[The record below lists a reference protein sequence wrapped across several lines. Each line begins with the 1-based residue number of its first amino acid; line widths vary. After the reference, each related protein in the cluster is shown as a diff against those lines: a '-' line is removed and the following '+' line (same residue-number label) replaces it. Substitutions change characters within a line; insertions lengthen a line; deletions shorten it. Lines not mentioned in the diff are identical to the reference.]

1 MKVYNLLTALMLSM
15 SLFSSCACE
24 EDTATDESAVIRLSL
39 GTGATKTNAAI
50 PADNGGTVG
59 ANEGKIN
66 TVCVGIFDSSDYLLT
81 LHEYTYSG
89 DESILTTTRA
99 KQIVVA
105 ANVPTGQFKDVSTRS
120 GFLAKVQSLAYTSSA
135 NGLTDANK
143 TNANSQTLTAL
154 PMSAQLTL
162 SSTLSSTTTTNQSLT
177 LSRVVSRVV
186 LKSFTVDFGSTV
198 PFSGATFVPKEIFMY
213 NVNDRYQ
220 WTGTT
225 SSSAT
230 NLSGEITSG
239 VAGSLVASSSSNTA
253 YLSSGLLT
261 MTGVAGTKTYLS
273 TTDNPY
279 FFYVF
284 PHNATTPTKLVIKG
298 IYYPKGGSEATG
310 EVMYYPIIINHSQTG
325 TTITDTDNKQY
336 QDGAAYSKDSQL
348 AANTTYNL
356 SVTIQGRGVTDV
368 TQDITPSSATV
379 TMTVANWTSV
389 IYPTNTFTPS
399 KAYPGNF
406 YYNDGSWGTSAAPTD
421 GRTAIG
427 VVFSNQTSTADK
439 AHGWTHGYAMALTNA
454 ASNVTWSSSTNA
466 STQEFTPLVTTLTG
480 YETELSGYDH
490 CQTILNKEKA
500 NNNLSSFSTDYP
512 AIYYALNYGTSSV
525 GGTQYAAPIAT
536 NNSGWYLPSSGQ
548 WYQIVTNLGGIST
561 GTTPAQDTDTG
572 SGLALW
578 YYSGKA
584 STTSSGINSYLSKVV
599 SGGNLID
606 WSYSSSDWTTGRV
619 YWCSS
624 ERNGSYACDMLF
636 TSDGDLD
643 LYFASKTNLS
653 SRSRVRS
660 TIAF

>member
-1 MKVYNLLTALMLSM
+1 MLSM

-39 GTGATKTNAAI
+39 GTGATKTNAAL

-59 ANEGKIN
+59 TNEGKIN

-261 MTGVAGTKTYLS
+261 MTGAAGTKTYLS

-379 TMTVANWTSV
+379 TMTVASWTP
-389 IYPTNTFTPS
+389 ITYTNSFTS
-399 KAYPGNF
+399 KKAYIGNY
-406 YYNDGSWGTSAAPTD
+406 YYNDGSWGSVVSPTD
-421 GRTAIG
+421 GRTTIG
-427 VVFSNQTSTADK
+427 IVFSNTTSTADQAK
-439 AHGWTHGYAMALTNA
+439 GWTHGYAMALTNA
-454 ASNVTWSSSTNA
+454 ASNITWASSSYGNTV
-466 STQEFTPLVTTLTG
+466 EFGSSNYINTTARMMADMEG
-480 YETELSGYDH
+480 YTYS
-490 CQTILNKEKA
+490 QTILKKETTNGK
-500 NNNLSSFSTDYP
+500 LSSFSTDYP
-512 AIYYALNYGTSSV
+512 AFYYALNYGTASI
-525 GGTQYAAPIAT
+525 GGTQYQAPIST
-536 NNSGWYLPSSGQ
+536 NNSGWYLLSIGQ
-548 WYQIVTNLGGIST
+548 WYSIIKNLGGVTGGLSVNYGSRGYWSSIS
-561 GTTPAQDTDTG
+561 
-572 SGLALW
+572 
-578 YYSGKA
+578 
-584 STTSSGINSYLSKVV
+584 STTASNINNYLSKV
-599 SGGNLID
+599 SGSEQIN
-606 WSYSSSDWTTGRV
+606 WTFSSSDCNLD
-619 YWCSS
+619 WCSS
-624 ERNGSYACDMLF
+624 EWSSGVACIIDVGSSNSLA
-636 TSDGDLD
+636 LD
-643 LYFASKTNLS
+643 YVDKTFIYTASKA
-653 SRSRVRS
+653 RSA
-660 TIAF
+660 IAF

>member
-198 PFSGATFVPKEIFMY
+198 PFAGATFVPKEIFMY

-220 WTGTT
+220 WTGTA

-253 YLSSGLLT
+253 YLSSGLLN
-261 MTGVAGTKTYLS
+261 MTGAAGTKTYLS

-298 IYYPKGGSEATG
+298 IYYPKGGSETTG
-310 EVMYYPIIINHSQTG
+310 EVMY
-325 TTITDTDNKQY
+325 
-336 QDGAAYSKDSQL
+336 
-348 AANTTYNL
+348 
-356 SVTIQGRGVTDV
+356 
-368 TQDITPSSATV
+368 
-379 TMTVANWTSV
+379 
-389 IYPTNTFTPS
+389 
-399 KAYPGNF
+399 
-406 YYNDGSWGTSAAPTD
+406 
-421 GRTAIG
+421 
-427 VVFSNQTSTADK
+427 
-439 AHGWTHGYAMALTNA
+439 
-454 ASNVTWSSSTNA
+454 
-466 STQEFTPLVTTLTG
+466 
-480 YETELSGYDH
+480 
-490 CQTILNKEKA
+490 
-500 NNNLSSFSTDYP
+500 
-512 AIYYALNYGTSSV
+512 
-525 GGTQYAAPIAT
+525 
-536 NNSGWYLPSSGQ
+536 
-548 WYQIVTNLGGIST
+548 
-561 GTTPAQDTDTG
+561 
-572 SGLALW
+572 
-578 YYSGKA
+578 
-584 STTSSGINSYLSKVV
+584 
-599 SGGNLID
+599 
-606 WSYSSSDWTTGRV
+606 
-619 YWCSS
+619 
-624 ERNGSYACDMLF
+624 
-636 TSDGDLD
+636 
-643 LYFASKTNLS
+643 
-653 SRSRVRS
+653 
-660 TIAF
+660 

>member
-198 PFSGATFVPKEIFMY
+198 PFAGATFVPKEIFMY

-220 WTGTT
+220 WTGTA

-253 YLSSGLLT
+253 YLSSGLLN
-261 MTGVAGTKTYLS
+261 MTGAAGTKTYLS

-298 IYYPKGGSEATG
+298 IYYPKGGSETTG

-379 TMTVANWTSV
+379 TMTVAGWIPVTYTSS
-389 IYPTNTFTPS
+389 FTS
-399 KAYPGNF
+399 KKAYIGNY
-406 YYNDGSWGTSAAPTD
+406 YYNDGSWGSVASPTD

-427 VVFSNQTSTADK
+427 VVFSNQTSAVDK
-439 AHGWTHGYAMALTNA
+439 AHGWTHGYAMAVTNA
-454 ASNVTWSSSTNA
+454 ASNVAWSSSANA
-466 STQEFTPLVTTLTG
+466 STQEFTPLVNTLTDF
-480 YETELSGYDH
+480 ETELSGYDH

-500 NNNLSSFSTDYP
+500 NNKLSTFSTDYP

-525 GGTQYAAPIAT
+525 GGAQYAAPMAT

-548 WYQIVTNLGGIST
+548 WYLIVTNLGGIT
-561 GTTPAQDTDTG
+561 GTPTSDISAGFTY
-572 SGLALW
+572 W
-578 YYSGKA
+578 IYSGTA
-584 STTSSGINSYLSKVV
+584 STASNGINSYLSKVV

-606 WSYSSSDWTTGRV
+606 WSSGANRY

-624 ERNGSYACDMLF
+624 ERSSSYACFPLF
-636 TSDGDLD
+636 SNDVRL
-643 LYFASKTNLS
+643 NLS
-653 SRSRVRS
+653 LAPKTYADSNGRIRSV
-660 TIAF
+660 IAF

>member
-1 MKVYNLLTALMLSM
+1 MKVYNLLIALMLSM

-50 PADNGGTVG
+50 PTDNGGTVG
-59 ANEGKIN
+59 TNEGKIN

-143 TNANSQTLTAL
+143 TNASSQTLTAL

-162 SSTLSSTTTTNQSLT
+162 SSTLSSATTTNQPLT

-198 PFSGATFVPKEIFMY
+198 PFAGATFVPKEIFMY

-253 YLSSGLLT
+253 YLSSGLLN
-261 MTGVAGTKTYLS
+261 MTGAAGTKTYLS

-379 TMTVANWTSV
+379 AMSVASWTSV
-389 IYPTNTFTPS
+389 TYPTNAFTPA
-399 KAYPGNF
+399 KAYSGNF
-406 YYNDGSWGTSAAPTD
+406 YYDDGSWGTSATPTD
-421 GRTAIG
+421 GRKAIG

-454 ASNVTWSSSTNA
+454 AATVAWSINTSIPEFTTEINTVAQIESDMDGYTHTQTIKNKSGYSST
-466 STQEFTPLVTTLTG
+466 T
-480 YETELSGYDH
+480 
-490 CQTILNKEKA
+490 
-500 NNNLSSFSTDYP
+500 YP
-512 AIYYALNYGTSSV
+512 VFYYAINYQNTV
-525 GGTQYAAPIAT
+525 VAPTAT
-536 NNSGWYLPSSGQ
+536 NNSGWYLPSIGQ
-548 WYQIVTNLGGIST
+548 WYNICINLGKMSAT
-561 GTTPAQDTDTG
+561 PTATTTNWLRWYSGDDSSSNNYASIAANNINIYLTALKSNGYTVDLFSNNAEFYWSSSENSSDRAYG
-572 SGLALW
+572 ADFASAGDLGLASNL
-578 YYSGKA
+578 YY
-584 STTSSGINSYLSKVV
+584 
-599 SGGNLID
+599 
-606 WSYSSSDWTTGRV
+606 
-619 YWCSS
+619 
-624 ERNGSYACDMLF
+624 
-636 TSDGDLD
+636 
-643 LYFASKTNLS
+643 KTANN
-653 SRSRVRS
+653 RARAV
-660 TIAF
+660 IAF

>member
-1 MKVYNLLTALMLSM
+1 MKVYNLLIALMLSM

-24 EDTATDESAVIRLSL
+24 EDAATDESAVIRLSL

-143 TNANSQTLTAL
+143 TNASSQTLTAL

-162 SSTLSSTTTTNQSLT
+162 SSTLSSTTTTNQPLT

-198 PFSGATFVPKEIFMY
+198 PFAGATFVPKEIFMY

-261 MTGVAGTKTYLS
+261 MTGAAGTKTYLS

-379 TMTVANWTSV
+379 TMTVASWIPVTYTSS
-389 IYPTNTFTPS
+389 FTS
-399 KAYPGNF
+399 KKAYIGN
-406 YYNDGSWGTSAAPTD
+406 YYYDDGSWGSVASPID

-427 VVFSNQTSTADK
+427 IVFSNTTSTTDQAK
-439 AHGWTHGYAMALTNA
+439 GWTHGYAMALTNA
-454 ASNVTWSSSTNA
+454 AASVSWSSTSNKGVADMSGLYTNNV
-466 STQEFTPLVTTLTG
+466 SLMEGDMDG
-480 YETELSGYDH
+480 YSH
-490 CQTILNKEKA
+490 SKTIQNKEIT
-500 NNNLSSFSTDYP
+500 NNLLSSFSTDYP
-512 AIYYALNYGTSSV
+512 AFYYALNYGTSII
-525 GGTQYAAPIAT
+525 GGKKYAAPIAT
-536 NNSGWYLPSSGQ
+536 NNSGWFLPSIGQ
-548 WYQIVTNLGGIST
+548 WYLIVKNLGGI
-561 GTTPAQDTDTG
+561 TTVVDFDTG
-572 SGLALW
+572 SPGYGGWKSPAALT
-578 YYSGKA
+578 A
-584 STTSSGINSYLSKVV
+584 STGINSYLNTV
-599 SGGNLID
+599 SGSTSID
-606 WSYSSSDWTTGRV
+606 WSLNNGRWFWSSTQWSSQFACNMCINYNEELGLNYFNKDTSTYSS
-619 YWCSS
+619 
-624 ERNGSYACDMLF
+624 GSISALF
-636 TSDGDLD
+636 L
-643 LYFASKTNLS
+643 
-653 SRSRVRS
+653 VRPV
-660 TIAF
+660 IAF

>member
-1 MKVYNLLTALMLSM
+1 MKVYNLLIALMLSI

-24 EDTATDESAVIRLSL
+24 EDAATDESAVIRLSL

-50 PADNGGTVG
+50 PADNGETVG

-143 TNANSQTLTAL
+143 TNASSQTLTAL

-162 SSTLSSTTTTNQSLT
+162 SSTLNTATTTNQPLT

-198 PFSGATFVPKEIFMY
+198 PFAGATFVPKEIFMY

-220 WTGTT
+220 WTGTA

-253 YLSSGLLT
+253 YLSSGLLN
-261 MTGVAGTKTYLS
+261 MTGAAGTKTYLS

-298 IYYPKGGSEATG
+298 IYYPKGGSETTG

-379 TMTVANWTSV
+379 TMTVAGWIPVT
-389 IYPTNTFTPS
+389 YPASTFTPA
-399 KAYPGNF
+399 KAYPGNY
-406 YYNDGSWGTSAAPTD
+406 YYNDGSWGTSASPTD

-427 VVFSNQTSTADK
+427 VVFSNHTSAADK
-439 AHGWTHGYAMALTNA
+439 SHGWTHGYAMALTNA
-454 ASNVTWSSSTNA
+454 ASGISWSSSSNA
-466 STQEFTPLVTTLTG
+466 STQESASVISSLSNFENDMDG
-480 YETELSGYDH
+480 YAYS
-490 CQTILNKEKA
+490 QAILNKEKT
-500 NNNLSSFSTDYP
+500 NNKLSSFSTDYP
-512 AIYYALNYGTSSV
+512 ATYYALNYGTTSI
-525 GGTQYAAPIAT
+525 GGTQYAAPTAT

-548 WYQIVTNLGGIST
+548 WYLIATNLGGTS
-561 GTTPAQDTDTG
+561 GTIT
-572 SGLALW
+572 SGVNSDGLTYW
-578 YYSGKA
+578 YYPSAASSTA
-584 STTSSGINSYLSKVV
+584 STINTNYLSKV
-599 SGGNLID
+599 SG
-606 WSYSSSDWTTGRV
+606 SDLMVFPSDTGH
-619 YWCSS
+619 YNWFWLSNEMS
-624 ERNGSYACDMLF
+624 ASYACGIGF
-636 TSDGDLD
+636 SYDGR
-643 LYFASKTNLS
+643 LYLGSGVKTYVVS
-653 SRSRVRS
+653 YTRARSVL
-660 TIAF
+660 AF

>member
-1 MKVYNLLTALMLSM
+1 MKFYNLLIALMLSM

-24 EDTATDESAVIRLSL
+24 EDAATDGSAVIRLSL

-198 PFSGATFVPKEIFMY
+198 PFAGATFVPKEIFMY

-284 PHNATTPTKLVIKG
+284 PHSVTTPTKLVIKG

-325 TTITDTDNKQY
+325 TTITDTDNTQY
-336 QDGAAYSKDSQL
+336 KDGAAYSKDSQL

-379 TMTVANWTSV
+379 TMTVASWIPVT
-389 IYPTNTFTPS
+389 YPTSTFTPA

-427 VVFSNQTSTADK
+427 VVFSNHTSTADK
-439 AHGWTHGYAMALTNA
+439 SHGWTHGYAMALTNA
-454 ASNVTWSSSTNA
+454 ASGISWSSSSNA
-466 STQEFTPLVTTLTG
+466 STQESASVISSLSNFENDMDG
-480 YETELSGYDH
+480 YAYS
-490 CQTILNKEKA
+490 QAILNKEKT
-500 NNNLSSFSTDYP
+500 NNKLSSFSTDYP
-512 AIYYALNYGTSSV
+512 ATYYALNYGTTSI
-525 GGTQYAAPIAT
+525 GGTQYAAPTAT

-548 WYQIVTNLGGIST
+548 WYLIATNLGGAS
-561 GTTPAQDTDTG
+561 GTITSGVNSD
-572 SGLALW
+572 GLAYW
-578 YYSGKA
+578 YYPSAASSTA
-584 STTSSGINSYLSKVV
+584 STINTNYLSKV
-599 SGGNLID
+599 SG
-606 WSYSSSDWTTGRV
+606 SDLMVFPSDIGHYNWF
-619 YWCSS
+619 WLSNEMS
-624 ERNGSYACDMLF
+624 ASYACGIGF
-636 TSDGDLD
+636 SYDGR
-643 LYFASKTNLS
+643 LYLGSGVKTYVVS
-653 SRSRVRS
+653 YTRARSVL
-660 TIAF
+660 AF